1 MGSRIAFLNLDGV
14 NVTPYFQYYR
24 DLISESY
31 DYIYW
36 GRSDCGS
43 EPDASNVY
51 RYDSPVDSGA
61 SRYLQLLHG
70 YLGFRRYASKL
81 LSKHRYQR
89 VVALTGN
96 TATLLEPVLC
106 RCYKGRYIIDIR
118 DYFLENNP
126 IYRAV
131 EERVIENSGLAI
143 ISSPAYTNFLGD
155 HDFVVMHNSQ
165 HISSR
170 ERAEVQNR
178 VRPGDP
184 FVLLS
189 VGTCKNPENDKAVI
203 RYFANDSRFLLR
215 FIGRGYG
222 VLESFIIDCGISNV
236 ELIDE
241 FPSEMTLDFYKQA
254 DAVLSMYGSEKTHFK
269 YQLTNKLYYS
279 AQLELP
285 IIVSPDTY
293 MAETVDRYGLGIV
306 LDFADTSQKDNIL
319 HLYDSDCRM
328 AMVDGTRR
336 FMSMASEQNAKALDA
351 VKSFLSI

>member
-1 MGSRIAFLNLDGV
+1 MESRIAFLNLDGV
-14 NVTPYFQYYR
+14 NVTPYFRYYR
-24 DLISESY
+24 DLISGPY

-36 GRSDCGS
+36 GRSACGS
-43 EPDASNVY
+43 EPDASDVY

-61 SRYLQLLHG
+61 SRYLQLLRG

-81 LSKHRYQR
+81 LSNNRYRR

-126 IYRAV
+126 LYRAV

-143 ISSPAYTNFLGD
+143 ISSPAYTNFLGQ

-165 HISSR
+165 HISSC
-170 ERAEVQNR
+170 ERAEVQNK
-178 VRPGDP
+178 VRPGNP

-189 VGTCKNPENDKAVI
+189 VGTCKNPDNDKAVI

-215 FIGRGYG
+215 FVGRGYG
-222 VLESFIIDCGISNV
+222 VLESYITDREISNV
-236 ELIDE
+236 EIVDE
-241 FPSEMTLDFYKQA
+241 FSSELTLDFYKQA

-293 MAETVDRYGLGIV
+293 MAETVERYGLGLA
-306 LDFADTSQKDNIL
+306 LDFGNTSQKDIIL
-319 HLYDSDCRM
+319 HLYDRDYRI
-328 AMVDGTRR
+328 AMVDGMRR
-336 FMSMASEQNAKALDA
+336 FMSMANEQNDIALDA
-351 VKSFLSI
+351 VKSFLSN